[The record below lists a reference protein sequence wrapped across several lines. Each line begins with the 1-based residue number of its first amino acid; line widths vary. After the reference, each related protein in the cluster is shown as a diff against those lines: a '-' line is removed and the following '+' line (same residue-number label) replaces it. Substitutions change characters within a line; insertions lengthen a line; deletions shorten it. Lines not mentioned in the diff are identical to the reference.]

1 MSWTVFEW
9 GWDDDT
15 VTNSPFEL
23 LFWHHNS
30 AISILRASIRTIYL
44 FRAFSLL
51 LFAMQSR
58 TVTNS
63 VRSFC
68 VLYVKVS
75 RHWSK
80 TCACIKSNVTIWR
93 INRCQKKIY
102 ILQSSH
108 RLHNSCEV
116 SKILSLGI
124 LKSCVCVQ
132 YSVCISKTE
141 KNIVIDRSIVHGR
154 RRVSEEM
161 VIIVIETRRQPT
173 A

>member
-124 LKSCVCVQ
+124 LKIVRLCAIFGVHKQ
-132 YSVCISKTE
+132 NGE
-141 KNIVIDRSIVHGR
+141 KYCHRSIDRPW
-154 RRVSEEM
+154 
-161 VIIVIETRRQPT
+161 ETAGEWRNGYYCYWN